1 MSRLN
6 IFFGHFLEFRSTLIK
21 LFITYF
27 IIFLAM
33 MPFANE
39 IYYFFSEPLLAELMA
54 SNGTVI
60 STKLTS
66 TFIVPFKIT
75 AYCALLISLPFLFFH
90 IWNFV
95 SPGLYKN
102 EKIFVFLTMI
112 FGFILFLAGTLFVYF
127 LIFPVIFS
135 FFISATPDD
144 VELMIDISS
153 YLQMIIALFLAFGLA
168 FEVPLLL
175 ITAVKFNWVKIKT
188 LEKNRPYIVVAAFIF
203 GAIFTPPDI
212 ISQVLLALP
221 ILFLYEIGLFISKN
235 KLIKRY

>member
-1 MSRLN
+1 VSRLN

-21 LFITYF
+21 LLITYF

-175 ITAVKFNWVKIKT
+175 ITAVKFNWVKINT

>member
-1 MSRLN
+1 MSRLS
-6 IFFGHFLEFRSTLIK
+6 IFFGHFLELRSTLIK
-21 LFITYF
+21 SLVSYLIVFI
-27 IIFLAM
+27 AM

-39 IYYFFSEPLLAELMA
+39 IYYFFSEPLLAELA
-54 SNGTVI
+54 SLNGTVI

-75 AYCALLISLPFLFFH
+75 AYCALIISLPFLF
-90 IWNFV
+90 IQTWNFV

-102 EKIFVFLTMI
+102 EKKFVMWAMC

-135 FFISATPDD
+135 FFVSSTPND

-168 FEVPLLL
+168 FEVPLML
-175 ITAVKFNWVKIKT
+175 IIAVKFKWVKTST
-188 LEKNRPYIVVAAFIF
+188 LEKNRPYIIVAAFIF

-235 KLIKRY
+235 KLFKRH

>member
-21 LFITYF
+21 LLITYF

-39 IYYFFSEPLLAELMA
+39 IYYFFSEPLLAELMV

-112 FGFILFLAGTLFVYF
+112 FGFILFLVGTLFVYF

-175 ITAVKFNWVKIKT
+175 ITAVKFNWIKIKT

>member
-21 LFITYF
+21 LLITYF

-39 IYYFFSEPLLAELMA
+39 IYYFFSEPLLAELI
-54 SNGTVI
+54 SLNGTVI

-75 AYCALLISLPFLFFH
+75 AYCAFITSLPFLFFQ
-90 IWNFV
+90 IWYFI
-95 SPGLYKN
+95 SPGLYKR
-102 EKIFVFLTMI
+102 EKNFVILLMF

-127 LIFPVIFS
+127 LIFPIIFN
-135 FFISATPDD
+135 FFISTTPKD

-168 FEVPLLL
+168 FEVPLVL
-175 ITAVKFNWVKIKT
+175 ITAVKFNWIKIKT
-188 LEKNRPYIVVAAFIF
+188 LEKNRPYFIVVAFVF

-212 ISQVLLALP
+212 ISQVLLAVP
-221 ILFLYEIGLFISKN
+221 ILLLYELGLFFSK
-235 KLIKRY
+235 K

>member
-21 LFITYF
+21 LLITYF

-112 FGFILFLAGTLFVYF
+112 FGFILFLVGTLFVYF

>member
-1 MSRLN
+1 VSRLN

-21 LFITYF
+21 LLITYF

>member
-6 IFFGHFLEFRSTLIK
+6 IFFGHFLELRSTLIK
-21 LFITYF
+21 SLVIYL
-27 IIFLAM
+27 IVFLAM

-39 IYYFFSEPLLAELMA
+39 IYYFFSQPLLDQLILL
-54 SNGTVI
+54 NGSVI
-60 STKLTS
+60 STKLTA

-75 AYCALLISLPFLFFH
+75 AYCALIISLPFIFGQ

-95 SPGLYKN
+95 SPGLYKK
-102 EKIFVFLTMI
+102 EKQFVFLAMF

-127 LIFPVIFS
+127 LIFPIIFN
-135 FFISATPDD
+135 FFISITPKD

-153 YLQMIIALFLAFGLA
+153 YLQMVIALFLAFGLA
-168 FEVPLLL
+168 FEVPLFL
-175 ITAVKFNWVKIKT
+175 IIAVKFNWVKIKT
-188 LEKNRPYIVVAAFIF
+188 LEKNRPYIIVAAFIF

-221 ILFLYEIGLFISKN
+221 ILFLYEIGLFISKRSVF
-235 KLIKRY
+235 KRY

>member
-6 IFFGHFLEFRSTLIK
+6 IFFGHFLELRSTLIK
-21 LFITYF
+21 SLVIYL
-27 IIFLAM
+27 IVFLAM

-39 IYYFFSEPLLAELMA
+39 IYYFFSQPLLDQLILL
-54 SNGTVI
+54 NGSVI
-60 STKLTS
+60 STKLTA

-75 AYCALLISLPFLFFH
+75 AYCALIISLPFIFGQ

-95 SPGLYKN
+95 SPGLYKK
-102 EKIFVFLTMI
+102 EKQFVFLAMF

-127 LIFPVIFS
+127 LIFPIIFN
-135 FFISATPDD
+135 FFISITPKD

-153 YLQMIIALFLAFGLA
+153 YLQMVIALFLAFGLA
-168 FEVPLLL
+168 FEVPLFL
-175 ITAVKFNWVKIKT
+175 IIAVKFNWVKIKT
-188 LEKNRPYIVVAAFIF
+188 LEKNRSYIIVAAFIF

-221 ILFLYEIGLFISKN
+221 ILFLYEIGLFISKRSVF
-235 KLIKRY
+235 KRY

>member
-6 IFFGHFLEFRSTLIK
+6 IFFGHFLELRSTLIK
-21 LFITYF
+21 SLVIYL
-27 IIFLAM
+27 IVFLAM

-39 IYYFFSEPLLAELMA
+39 IYYFFSQPLLDQLILL
-54 SNGTVI
+54 NGSVI
-60 STKLTS
+60 STKLTA

-75 AYCALLISLPFLFFH
+75 AYCALIISLPFIFGQ

-95 SPGLYKN
+95 SPGLYKK
-102 EKIFVFLTMI
+102 EKQFVFLAMF

-127 LIFPVIFS
+127 LIFPIIFN
-135 FFISATPDD
+135 FFISITPKD
-144 VELMIDISS
+144 VKLMIDISS
-153 YLQMIIALFLAFGLA
+153 YLQMVIALFLAFGLA
-168 FEVPLLL
+168 FEVPLFL

-188 LEKNRPYIVVAAFIF
+188 LEKNRSYIIVAAFIF

-221 ILFLYEIGLFISKN
+221 ILFLYEIGLFISKRSVF
-235 KLIKRY
+235 KRY

>member
-1 MSRLN
+1 VSRLN

-21 LFITYF
+21 LLITYF

-112 FGFILFLAGTLFVYF
+112 FGFILFLVGTLFVYF

-175 ITAVKFNWVKIKT
+175 ITAVKFNWVKINT

>member
-21 LFITYF
+21 LLITYF

-39 IYYFFSEPLLAELMA
+39 IYYFFSEPLLAELME

-75 AYCALLISLPFLFFH
+75 AYCALLTSLPFLFFH
-90 IWNFV
+90 IWNFI

-102 EKIFVFLTMI
+102 EKFFVILTMI
-112 FGFILFLAGTLFVYF
+112 FGFFLFLIGTLFVYF

-175 ITAVKFNWVKIKT
+175 ITAVKFNWIKIKT

>member
-21 LFITYF
+21 LLITYF

-175 ITAVKFNWVKIKT
+175 ITAVKFNWVKINT

>member
-21 LFITYF
+21 LLITYF

>member
-21 LFITYF
+21 LLITYF

-39 IYYFFSEPLLAELMA
+39 IYYFFSEPLLAELMV

-112 FGFILFLAGTLFVYF
+112 FGFILFLVGTLFVYF

-168 FEVPLLL
+168 FEIPLLL

>member
-1 MSRLN
+1 VSRLN
-6 IFFGHFLEFRSTLIK
+6 IFFGHFLELRSTLIK
-21 LFITYF
+21 SLFIYL
-27 IIFLAM
+27 IVFLAM

-39 IYYFFSEPLLAELMA
+39 IYYFFSQPLLDQLT
-54 SNGTVI
+54 SLNGSII

-75 AYCALLISLPFLFFH
+75 AYCALIISLPFIFLQ
-90 IWNFV
+90 IWNFI

-102 EKIFVFLTMI
+102 EKKFVFWSMF
-112 FGFILFLAGTLFVYF
+112 FGFILFVAGTLFVYF
-127 LIFPVIFS
+127 LIFPVIFN
-135 FFISATPDD
+135 FFVSSTPND

-168 FEVPLLL
+168 FEVPLLI
-175 ITAVKFNWVKIKT
+175 ITAVKFNWIKIKT
-188 LEKNRPYIVVAAFIF
+188 LENNRPYIVVAAFVF

-235 KLIKRY
+235 KLFKRH

>member
-21 LFITYF
+21 LLITYF

-75 AYCALLISLPFLFFH
+75 AYCAFLISLPFLFFH

-112 FGFILFLAGTLFVYF
+112 FGFILFLVGTLFVYF

-175 ITAVKFNWVKIKT
+175 ITAVKFNWVKINT

>member
-21 LFITYF
+21 LLITYF

-39 IYYFFSEPLLAELMA
+39 IYYFFSEPLLAELMV

-112 FGFILFLAGTLFVYF
+112 FGFILFLVGTLFVYF

>member
-1 MSRLN
+1 MW
-6 IFFGHFLEFRSTLIK
+6 
-21 LFITYF
+21 
-27 IIFLAM
+27 AM
-33 MPFANE
+33 
-39 IYYFFSEPLLAELMA
+39 
-54 SNGTVI
+54 
-60 STKLTS
+60 
-66 TFIVPFKIT
+66 
-75 AYCALLISLPFLFFH
+75 C
-90 IWNFV
+90 
-95 SPGLYKN
+95 
-102 EKIFVFLTMI
+102 

-135 FFISATPDD
+135 FFVSSTPND

-168 FEVPLLL
+168 FEVPLML
-175 ITAVKFNWVKIKT
+175 IIAVKFKWVKTST
-188 LEKNRPYIVVAAFIF
+188 LEKNRPYIIVAAFIF

>member
-6 IFFGHFLEFRSTLIK
+6 IFFGHFLELRSTLIK
-21 LFITYF
+21 SLVIYL
-27 IIFLAM
+27 IVFLAM

-39 IYYFFSEPLLAELMA
+39 IYYFFSQPLLDQLILL
-54 SNGTVI
+54 NGSVI
-60 STKLTS
+60 STKLTA

-75 AYCALLISLPFLFFH
+75 AYCALIISLPFIFGQ

-95 SPGLYKN
+95 SPGLYKK
-102 EKIFVFLTMI
+102 EKQFVFLAMF

-127 LIFPVIFS
+127 LIFPIIFN
-135 FFISATPDD
+135 FFISITPKD

-153 YLQMIIALFLAFGLA
+153 YLQMVIALFLAFGLA
-168 FEVPLLL
+168 FEVPLFL
-175 ITAVKFNWVKIKT
+175 IIGVKFNWVKIKT
-188 LEKNRPYIVVAAFIF
+188 LEKNRPYIIVAAFIF

-221 ILFLYEIGLFISKN
+221 ILFLYEIGLFISKRSVF
-235 KLIKRY
+235 KRY

>member
-21 LFITYF
+21 LLITYF

-112 FGFILFLAGTLFVYF
+112 FGFILFLVGTLFVYF

-175 ITAVKFNWVKIKT
+175 ITAVKFNWVKINT

>member
-1 MSRLN
+1 VSRLN

-21 LFITYF
+21 LLITYF

-112 FGFILFLAGTLFVYF
+112 FGFILFLVGTLFVYF